1 MTIQSSAPSRR
12 SRGAPLSDPFAAP
25 ADPAAVGAAVDIASL
40 TPAFLRL
47 VEETVAQV
55 EACPPRPDVTF
66 DGYESLIAAIRS
78 ATTLEGTLLEKGIA
92 LVAAASPDLV
102 LIGLERPLPVHEAA
116 RAVFRRND
124 WAKASGLRLDSEI
137 ATREHYMPD
146 LLIVDGARNLALIV
160 DVKGTPFAV
169 FFGFTH
175 CPEVCPTTLWEMS
188 EALATLGEDADN
200 LKVFFVSV
208 DPERD
213 TPELLALYL
222 QSFDP
227 RIVGLTGSEEDIRAV
242 GQQYRAYWRTVPLE
256 GGDYTIDHT
265 ASIFLMDGV
274 GEFIG
279 TISYGEA
286 MEERLEKLRKLIS
299 AKAA

>member
-1 MTIQSSAPSRR
+1 MATGMMTGTGGTTAMTARATVRPLQLVVSVAVIAAALLAAGIYLFGWGRNVPNPASLVTIGGPFTLTTHE
-12 SRGAPLSDPFAAP
+12 GETLSD
-25 ADPAAVGAAVDIASL
+25 ADL
-40 TPAFLRL
+40 
-47 VEETVAQV
+47 
-55 EACPPRPDVTF
+55 
-66 DGYESLIAAIRS
+66 
-78 ATTLEGTLLEKGIA
+78 
-92 LVAAASPDLV
+92 
-102 LIGLERPLPVHEAA
+102 
-116 RAVFRRND
+116 
-124 WAKASGLRLDSEI
+124 
-137 ATREHYMPD
+137 
-146 LLIVDGARNLALIV
+146 
-160 DVKGTPFAV
+160 KGTPFAV

-200 LKVFFVSV
+200 LKVLFVSV

-227 RIVGLTGSEEDIRAV
+227 RIVGLTGSEEEIRAV

-279 TISYGEA
+279 TISYGEV